1 MRIPYRER
9 KFMADERP
17 TIAVLGGTGDLGSGL
32 AYRWVSAGYSVI
44 LGSRSEERAE
54 AAAAAI
60 AAEIGG
66 SISGKGNKGAA
77 NMADIIVLTVPYAN
91 QRPSL
96 EEVKAEVQGKI
107 LVDVTVPLAPPKVAR
122 VNLPEEGSAGKAA
135 QLFLGEEVRV
145 VSAFQNV
152 AAAHL
157 RDLGHVIDCDVLVSG
172 DDPAARES
180 VVALVEAASMRGW
193 HAGPIDNAVVAEAL
207 TSVLIHMNRRYKIA
221 GAGIRITGESKV
233 ESK

>member
-1 MRIPYRER
+1 
-9 KFMADERP
+9 MADERP

-66 SISGKGNKGAA
+66 LISGKGNKDAA

-135 QLFLGEEVRV
+135 QLFLGEGVRV

-157 RDLGHVIDCDVLVSG
+157 RDLDHVIDCDVLVSG

-207 TSVLIHMNRRYKIA
+207 TSVLIHMNRRYKIS
-221 GAGIRITGESKV
+221 GAGIRITGESKA